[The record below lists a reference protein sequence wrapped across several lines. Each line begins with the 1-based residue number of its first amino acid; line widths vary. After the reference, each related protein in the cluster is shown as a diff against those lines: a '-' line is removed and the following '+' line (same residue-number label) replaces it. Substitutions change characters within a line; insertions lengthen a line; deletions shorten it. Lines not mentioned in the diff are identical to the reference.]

1 MFYFDFVALFGQHL
15 VADELV
21 AHIGDVVLH
30 TKPGYRFWD
39 PTERYS
45 AGAGVPISP
54 DKIVTLSR
62 SIERFQ
68 RNSIRDEDLIRIEL
82 MFRGWTDGT
91 FSASRAI
98 IEDQMSFALCPNL
111 VGIFT
116 SLRWNPGRE
125 DQLRVGITLI
135 DFCHQR
141 IPRLELA
148 EARYALAVIMYGT
161 DEGVISPPPEFDV
174 RFLED
179 ESVPWGLGLGL
190 YFGDSFGILRLP
202 TVILLEDFIAHE
214 YPYGVGSE
222 EFSLER
228 LGASAQAF
236 GRLVGLCIVHDSDV
250 SYLRLPLGVVKM
262 LHPRF
267 RMLVKTK
274 ADFIAQLGSTSLDA
288 FAEFS
293 GGVYDALNPGG
304 FYMFS
309 PDKWL
314 SLFTYIPDAPLAL

>member
-1 MFYFDFVALFGQHL
+1 MNLAFLLTSLLHAASASPAALNHACHFAGARFARIVSTCEEGVCTGLTRHGTGQFEQTSGDE
-15 VADELV
+15 AELV
-21 AHIGDVVLH
+21 SCDDARESVYEFLAA
-30 TKPGYRFWD
+30 
-39 PTERYS
+39 S
-45 AGAGVPISP
+45 GVPLRRP
-54 DKIVTLSR
+54 K
-62 SIERFQ
+62 RFG
-68 RNSIRDEDLIRIEL
+68 RDHRDAPEL
-82 MFRGWTDGT
+82 L
-91 FSASRAI
+91 
-98 IEDQMSFALCPNL
+98 EL
-111 VGIFT
+111 
-116 SLRWNPGRE
+116 
-125 DQLRVGITLI
+125 LRVSVVPL
-135 DFCHQR
+135 
-141 IPRLELA
+141 LEPLSFGSIGTEQPLSGFKRSDDRA
-148 EARYALAVIMYGT
+148 LVLVTYALAVIMYGT